1 MKNSWLI
8 WVFIAGVVI
17 TVLVAFNYQGSN
29 NETVPLSEIFP
40 EEQSYPVAADYEFAD
55 ETPDQVAETTAP
67 TEVRK
72 VQTAAETATEEKTQ
86 EIAKATTQATT
97 PTTKAVTEEAAS
109 TTTNK
114 NTTVPTVTDLKKIPY
129 TIQAASFKDKASA
142 EEVATK
148 MREKGYLAFVVGRDL
163 GAKGTWYRVYVGE
176 FNTKTEADTSLTEVK
191 KDYKDSFVISI
202 APLR

>member
-67 TEVRK
+67 AEVRK
-72 VQTAAETATEEKTQ
+72 VQTADETATEEKTQ
-86 EIAKATTQATT
+86 EIAKATTQATAQT
-97 PTTKAVTEEAAS
+97 AKAVTEE
-109 TTTNK
+109 T
-114 NTTVPTVTDLKKIPY
+114 
-129 TIQAASFKDKASA
+129 
-142 EEVATK
+142 
-148 MREKGYLAFVVGRDL
+148 
-163 GAKGTWYRVYVGE
+163 
-176 FNTKTEADTSLTEVK
+176 
-191 KDYKDSFVISI
+191 
-202 APLR
+202 